1 MSIVLPN
8 WFWALVVLIVI
19 IVIVIILLKLVF
31 YIIAIGPIVGYDYPT
46 LVMQNWFMV
55 KPV

>member
-1 MSIVLPN
+1 MSAVLPN

-31 YIIAIGPIVGYDYPT
+31 YVLAIDGLGYSQIVMPIKSMVTVGSA
-46 LVMQNWFMV
+46 
-55 KPV
+55 